1 MNIEELKRLAEDATP
16 GPWEYEDHGRL
27 TGIIWGTNNY
37 AIARL
42 AYDGQ
47 VSDEK
52 VDATGSFIAAANPA
66 AVLEL
71 IAEVEALRA
80 NATGLEHQLRESRQ
94 NDYHAMS
101 YLADCRFAVGD
112 DGKRMLPEFVE
123 HLRALKQQRDELL
136 AALKNARELVED
148 WGAYAPAYM
157 QEKHDLQGDLD
168 KLDAAIANAEKS
180 Q

>member
-1 MNIEELKRLAEDATP
+1 MNIEELKRLAEAATP
-16 GPWEYEDHGRL
+16 GPWYDRAGVLRG
-27 TGIIWGTNNY
+27 TGGGIKP
-37 AIARL
+37 IATIYNGL
-42 AYDGQ
+42 NSPY
-47 VSDEK
+47 
-52 VDATGSFIAAANPA
+52 IAAANPA

-136 AALKNARELVED
+136 AALKRIKANLMHQRLCGQSAGLL
-148 WGAYAPAYM
+148 
-157 QEKHDLQGDLD
+157 H
-168 KLDAAIANAEKS
+168 AAIQAEGDAEEVIAKMEG
-180 Q
+180 

>member
-1 MNIEELKRLAEDATP
+1 MNTEELKRLAEAATP
-16 GPWEYEDHGRL
+16 GPWEYDYDDQDL
-27 TGIIWGTNNY
+27 DTCNGILWGTNNY
-37 AIARL
+37 AIAIL
-42 AYDGQ
+42 PYDGQ

-52 VDATGSFIAAANPA
+52 VTATGNHIAAANPA

-123 HLRALKQQRDELL
+123 HLRAMKQQRDELL
-136 AALKNARELVED
+136 AALKEVR
-148 WGAYAPAYM
+148 
-157 QEKHDLQGDLD
+157 DLGHNYTQVSHRVWIIADD
-168 KLDAAIANAEKS
+168 AIAKVEG
-180 Q
+180 